1 MAGTRGPTIY
11 VENPDEYDAYSSRIS
26 RFLLNYNVLESN
38 IAPFAL
44 QLSGAGEVRFFDTYE
59 FTFGSTDAESRERLI
74 FSIIRLRTRD
84 SLGQAIDEYYSFEDD
99 DVKLPPDG
107 GRILQYGQGED
118 EFLQNLY
125 SDVEP
130 ELQISLDPTPINNN
144 IHQASVPIRPIP
156 FDSLSSL
163 GEISQEG
170 FTVSAATGS
179 DTGLITEQTETITD
193 VGGVVARGRRDTA
206 GDVTTT
212 VTTGGTTTTTTVTTS
227 GY

>member
-1 MAGTRGPTIY
+1 MSGTAGVTIY
-11 VENPDEYDAYSSRIS
+11 VENPDQYVAAAARIA

-44 QLSGAGEVRFFDTYE
+44 ELSGAGEVRFFDTYE
-59 FTFGSTDAESRERLI
+59 FRFGATDAESRERLI
-74 FSIIRLRTRD
+74 FSIIRLQTTD
-84 SLGQAIDEYYSFEDD
+84 SLEQAIDEYYSFEDD
-99 DVKLPPDG
+99 EVKLPPDRG
-107 GRILQYGQGED
+107 LILQYGQGED

-125 SDVEP
+125 SFVEP
-130 ELQISLDPTPINNN
+130 EIQISLDPTPINNN

-163 GEISQEG
+163 GEISQES

-179 DTGLITEQTETITD
+179 VTGLITEQTETITD
-193 VGGVVARGRRDTA
+193 VGGVVARGRRDAA

-212 VTTGGTTTTTTVTTS
+212 TTTGGTTTTTTVTTS